1 MQKYEN
7 DHRNINI
14 RLKLMSLLFWKYSSN
29 LLLEEKISFAWNAF
43 IDYWFKYQIL
53 SEQRNIPLKN
63 DWNSILFSI
72 YWFQHRNFE

>member
-29 LLLEEKISFAWNAF
+29 LLFIEKNLICVKRF
-43 IDYWFKYQIL
+43 YWLLI
-53 SEQRNIPLKN
+53 
-63 DWNSILFSI
+63 
-72 YWFQHRNFE
+72 